1 MDNTAGEEKNQR
13 RSSCGRIELPLF
25 VLCNVNHRFP
35 FSAGRP

>member
-1 MDNTAGEEKNQR
+1 MDNTAGEEK
-13 RSSCGRIELPLF
+13 IKDVELPLF